1 MPAAAAAKFGS
12 GVGIELKALR
22 GTAPMGLAV
31 GGVGLGGGAAHY
43 PKLI

>member
-12 GVGIELKALR
+12 GVGIEVQALR
-22 GTAPMGLAV
+22 GLAPMGLA
-31 GGVGLGGGAAHY
+31 GGWVGLGGGAAHD